1 MHESSNTSCVLLHCV
16 TVVSRMLIQ
25 AEKGVWKRSR
35 WELNP
40 SHRFEPPLSDSVW
53 WYSSTAVSHLTS
65 AVVSSVADL
74 GRGFLWFHGVPLLA
88 RPSSRSYW

>member
-40 SHRFEPPLSDSVW
+40 SHWFEPPPPFQFCLVVQL
-53 WYSSTAVSHLTS
+53 YSSLTS
-65 AVVSSVADL
+65 NICCSLIS
-74 GRGFLWFHGVPLLA
+74 GRLREGVPMV
-88 RPSSRSYW
+88 PWSPTFG

>member
-40 SHRFEPPLSDSVW
+40 NHWFEPPPFPILFGG
-53 WYSSTAVSHLTS
+53 TALQQSHI
-65 AVVSSVADL
+65 
-74 GRGFLWFHGVPLLA
+74 
-88 RPSSRSYW
+88 